1 MSQGPQSFQTFDG
14 ISLAYQTR
22 GEGPAA
28 ILLHGFI
35 VDSQINWTDPGLIRA
50 LVAENRRI
58 IALDAR
64 GHGRSDKP
72 HDPRSYA
79 ERAMARD
86 VIALMDE
93 LGLTNAVLI
102 GYSLGGYT
110 ALEAALLDRR
120 VSAVAA
126 CGVGIESDEDHRF
139 NPRIVAE
146 LIAEKAP
153 PDGFYR
159 GAADQFGA
167 DRFALAAH
175 LRGAT
180 LPQIRPEDMSK
191 IQTPVHIINGADDL
205 HDAARMAALFP
216 NATAVT
222 VQGDHISTVGDPSF
236 RDALVAVLRAYPR

>member
-1 MSQGPQSFQTFDG
+1 MGRDDSSDEPRPTKLSNLRRDPARLPNAG
-14 ISLAYQTR
+14 

-191 IQTPVHIINGADDL
+191 IQTPVHIIDGPDDI
-205 HDAARMAALFP
+205 HDVARMAGSGQSSAASP
-216 NATAVT
+216 P
-222 VQGDHISTVGDPSF
+222 GICDDGP
-236 RDALVAVLRAYPR
+236 LVSLLR